1 MYFFIF
7 VESGEWQM
15 EQVYTLQSTA
25 KPTHSLPVRK
35 AVLTY
40 VINIRRRVFYY
51 FVYLITPC
59 LLTSLLTLVLFT
71 LPPESGERMVVGVTI
86 LLSLT
91 VFYLLA
97 SSHIPETSEVVPLIG
112 RLVIW
117 GREGL
122 GGGRV

>member
-1 MYFFIF
+1 MLLLI
-7 VESGEWQM
+7 ESGEWQM
-15 EQVYTLQSTA
+15 VKVYTLRSTA
-25 KPTHSLPVRK
+25 KPTHSLTRRK
-35 AVLTY
+35 SVLAY
-40 VINIRRRVFYY
+40 VINIRRRVFYH

-59 LLTSLLTLVLFT
+59 LLTSLLTIVLFT

-112 RLVIW
+112 R
-117 GREGL
+117 
-122 GGGRV
+122 